1 MAHGGTN
8 FGLTA
13 GANAGIHDFNY
24 QPMITSY
31 DYNATISEQGRRTV
45 KSDLIVDLM
54 RMYVKPPEAQ
64 FPDAYPTIK
73 FEEIYPKL
81 TASLIENLG

>member
-1 MAHGGTN
+1 MEFLFQTQKEFSLYMAHGGTN

-13 GANAGIHDFNY
+13 GANSNAFLFDY

-45 KSDLIVDLM
+45 KSDMIVDM
-54 RMYVKPPEAQ
+54 MNMYVRPPTVP
-64 FPDAYPTIK
+64 FP
-73 FEEIYPKL
+73 
-81 TASLIENLG
+81 